1 MKLTAKRVLK
11 LLKKPGRHGDG
22 LGLYL
27 QVHTPGR
34 GAWILRYERDGRER
48 AMGLGSVSDFT
59 LAEARERARN
69 ARQLL
74 TDGIDPLARK
84 RAERERQKL
93 QAARDVTFKQCAEQY
108 YSAHADKWANLKHRQ
123 QFTSTMRD
131 YVYPTIGGTIV
142 STIDEP
148 IILKTLTPIW
158 KDKTV
163 TAKRVRNRIAAV
175 LDYAAACKYRSG
187 TNPARWEGNLEFL
200 LPRPDKVTA
209 VKNHPALPY
218 REIGDFVSQLRQIE
232 GVPARALEVLI
243 LTATRT
249 SEVVGAVWD
258 EIDLAGRVWTIPSQR
273 MKVKKAPDHR
283 VPLSDRVVEIL
294 QALPRE
300 ADNPFVFV
308 GVRPGSN
315 IGVEGMYRVLKTL
328 RDDVVVHGFRS
339 TFSTWAYETSSYSAH
354 LIEQSLAHTV
364 GSEVERAYRRSDLF
378 AKRRRLMNDWA
389 KYCATPKAAA
399 APEGATVV
407 PLRGAP

>member
-11 LLKKPGRHGDG
+11 LLQKPGRHGDG

-27 QVHTPGR
+27 QVHTKGR

-48 AMGLGSVSDFT
+48 AMGLGAVSNFT
-59 LAEARERARN
+59 LAEARQRARN

-74 TDGIDPLARK
+74 TDGIDPLERK
-84 RAERERQKL
+84 RKL

-108 YSAHADKWANLKHRQ
+108 FAAHADKWSNAKHRQ

-131 YVYPTIGGTIV
+131 YVYPTIGAMIV

-148 IILKTLTPIW
+148 IILRTLAPIW
-158 KDKTV
+158 KTKTT

-175 LDYAAACKYRSG
+175 LDYAAAAKFRSG

-200 LPRPDKVTA
+200 LPAPDKLAA

-218 REIGDFVSQLRQIE
+218 GEIADFVSQLRQVE

-243 LTATRT
+243 LCALRTR
-249 SEVVGAVWD
+249 EVVGAFWD
-258 EIDLAGRVWTIPSQR
+258 EIDLETRTWLIPGVR
-273 MKVKKAPDHR
+273 MKAKRDHG

-300 ADNPFVFV
+300 ADNPHVFI
-308 GVRPGSN
+308 GARAGSN
-315 IGVEGMYRVLKTL
+315 IGVEGMYRLLKTL
-328 RDDVVVHGFRS
+328 RGDVVVHGFRS
-339 TFSTWAYETSSYSAH
+339 TFSTWAHESTSYAAH
-354 LIEQSLAHTV
+354 VIEQSLAHNV

-378 AKRRRLMNDWA
+378 AKRRRLMADWA
-389 KYCATPKAAA
+389 KHCATPKAAA
-399 APEGATVV
+399 PATETGTVV
-407 PLRGAP
+407 PMRGVARE